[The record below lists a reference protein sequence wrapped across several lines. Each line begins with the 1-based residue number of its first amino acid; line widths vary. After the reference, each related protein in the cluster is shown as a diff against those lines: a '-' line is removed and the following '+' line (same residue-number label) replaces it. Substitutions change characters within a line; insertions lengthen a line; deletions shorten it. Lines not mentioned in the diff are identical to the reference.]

1 MSRRVLTFGF
11 PHGRKFL
18 TGGWSRQRQS
28 FYGRDL
34 SLDSVAPNEARDH
47 YVIGIDA
54 GGTNTRCALA
64 TLDGTVVGTGSG
76 PGANPNSGGDPEN
89 ALYTALDEATRGVDR
104 SKVAAGVFG
113 IAGAGAAGR
122 PLLLSASR
130 KAWGELGMKGEPE
143 VFTDIAINFASGTAA
158 SCGIV
163 VFAGTGA
170 GAAVVSDG
178 EILRRADG
186 YGYLLGDEGSAVWIG
201 RCGAK
206 AALSAMDGRGAPTV
220 LAEEVPRALLGSEVL
235 ADLMPRRLAMAGRGL
250 PPAGPR
256 PYSPLLTQAIVKEV
270 YGRPPASIGRL
281 GPVVSRAAE
290 AGDEV
295 AMKIVEE
302 AADWLLMDV
311 DAVRP
316 ALPEPDAATAPVV
329 MAGSVLG
336 RGPVARL
343 VGEGLRERFGVEP
356 QQAGDGAAGAARM
369 AIRRL
374 AG

>member
-1 MSRRVLTFGF
+1 MSRRLLTFGF

-18 TGGWSRQRQS
+18 TTSLSRQRQS
-28 FYGRDL
+28 SYGRGPAA
-34 SLDSVAPNEARDH
+34 DSVALNGTSAP

-54 GGTNTRCALA
+54 GGTHTRCAL
-64 TLDGTVVGTGSG
+64 TTPDGTVVGTGTG
-76 PGANPNSGGDPEN
+76 PGANPNSGGDPQA
-89 ALYTALDEATRGVDR
+89 ALYTALREATAGVDR
-104 SKVAAGVFG
+104 SRVAGGVFG

-122 PLLLSASR
+122 PLLLEASR
-130 KAWGELGMKGEPE
+130 KAWRKLGMRGEPE
-143 VFTDIAINFASGTAA
+143 VFTDIAINFASGTDD

-170 GAAVVSDG
+170 GAAVIQDG

-201 RCGAK
+201 KRGAK

-220 LAEEVPRALLGSEVL
+220 LAETIPRALLGSEVL
-235 ADLMPRRLAMAGRGL
+235 ADLMPRRLVLAGSGR
-250 PPAGPR
+250 PAGVPEPR
-256 PYSPLLTQAIVKEV
+256 PYSPLLSQAIVKEV
-270 YGRPPASIGRL
+270 YGRPPAAIGRL
-281 GPVVSRAAE
+281 GPVVSEAAE

-316 ALPEPDAATAPVV
+316 SLPDAAAPVV

-336 RGPVARL
+336 EGPVARL
-343 VGEGLRERFGVEP
+343 VGAGLRERFGTEP
-356 QQAGDGAAGAARM
+356 RRAGDGATGAARM
-369 AIRRL
+369 AARRL
-374 AG
+374 GL